1 MKSSWNLAC
10 SLNVNCKLPP
20 KLLILNQCFLPLHL
34 NIGSSLLW
42 WFRLNWNR
50 SLSASIL
57 LVTKIHARCI
67 YFICVKLLAFVSLI
81 VLSSLWYLH
90 VCKNTWLF
98 QFDEKHIFWTL
109 IENWSYKTQCQSC
122 KRLAWLIFPF
132 SWSNLIWSGLVCK
145 KRLFY
150 GFDHF
155 DQWEGSLF
163 KNRQTLTVI
172 GKSWKL
178 APTKKSQAHSTWP

>member
-10 SLNVNCKLPP
+10 SLNVNCILHP

-67 YFICVKLLAFVSLI
+67 YFVCVQFLAFVSLI

-90 VCKNTWLF
+90 TWLF
-98 QFDEKHIFWTL
+98 QFDEKHIFRTL
-109 IENWSYKTQCQSC
+109 IENWIYKTQCQS
-122 KRLAWLIFPF
+122 RLDICQKIYTTQFL
-132 SWSNLIWSGLVCK
+132 GK
-145 KRLFY
+145 KIYTLKVQKFRL
-150 GFDHF
+150 
-155 DQWEGSLF
+155 L
-163 KNRQTLTVI
+163 L
-172 GKSWKL
+172 L
-178 APTKKSQAHSTWP
+178 KKEMH